1 MASQNKSL
9 PDYNDILD
17 AERILDGL
25 INVTPV
31 DLSKGFS
38 EQFGCRVYFKLEN
51 MQKTGSFKARGAIVK
66 LSHLTEDEKDHGV
79 ITASAGNHAQGVAY
93 AAKMINV
100 KAKIIMPEYTTPAK
114 INAVEG
120 YGAEIILHGKDYN
133 EAREYCIDLVRTE
146 NMTFIDGFN
155 DRWII
160 AGQGTI
166 GKEIMNQVPD
176 ADIIVVPVG
185 GGGLISGIAIA
196 AKKIKPTVKI
206 IGVQSEKV
214 DSMKKSLEEGR
225 IVSSVSGDTIADG
238 IAIRYPG
245 DMTFEI
251 VKKYVDRIVT
261 VSDESIA
268 TALFKML
275 ERNKTVVEP
284 AGASGLAALMENKID
299 VKGKNVV
306 IVLSG
311 GNINLLL
318 LSKIIFKSMH
328 REWDLVRIDFK
339 IPDRP
344 GTLYRIASLIS
355 EAGGNIY
362 HAEVDNLNED
372 TPVGYQ
378 SVTFT
383 VNVRGKEHADRLTE
397 KLKTLGYRFT
407 VLKSN

>member
-1 MASQNKSL
+1 MAAENKRL
-9 PDYNDILD
+9 PDYNDILN

-25 INVTPV
+25 VNVTPV

-38 EQFGCRVYFKLEN
+38 EQFGGRVYFKLEN

-66 LSHLTEDEKDHGV
+66 LSHLTEEEKNHGV

-114 INAVEG
+114 INAVER

-133 EAREYCIDLVRTE
+133 EAREYCLDLVRKE

-185 GGGLISGIAIA
+185 GGGLISGIAVA
-196 AKKIKPTVKI
+196 AKKIKPTVRI

-245 DMTFEI
+245 DVTFDI

-344 GTLYRIASLIS
+344 GTLYRIASVIS

>member
-1 MASQNKSL
+1 
-9 PDYNDILD
+9 
-17 AERILDGL
+17 
-25 INVTPV
+25 
-31 DLSKGFS
+31 
-38 EQFGCRVYFKLEN
+38 
-51 MQKTGSFKARGAIVK
+51 
-66 LSHLTEDEKDHGV
+66 
-79 ITASAGNHAQGVAY
+79 
-93 AAKMINV
+93 
-100 KAKIIMPEYTTPAK
+100 
-114 INAVEG
+114 
-120 YGAEIILHGKDYN
+120 
-133 EAREYCIDLVRTE
+133 
-146 NMTFIDGFN
+146 
-155 DRWII
+155 
-160 AGQGTI
+160 
-166 GKEIMNQVPD
+166 
-176 ADIIVVPVG
+176 
-185 GGGLISGIAIA
+185 
-196 AKKIKPTVKI
+196 
-206 IGVQSEKV
+206 
-214 DSMKKSLEEGR
+214 MKKSLEEGR